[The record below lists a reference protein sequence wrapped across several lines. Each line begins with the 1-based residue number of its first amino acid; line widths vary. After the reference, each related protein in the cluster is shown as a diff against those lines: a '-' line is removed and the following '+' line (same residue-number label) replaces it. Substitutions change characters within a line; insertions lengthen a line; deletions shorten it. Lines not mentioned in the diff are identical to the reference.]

1 MRPRFDDEEDVDPER
16 LNVDQGA
23 GIGVV
28 TGGASAELHLGGLAL
43 YLEGNAQSHDNYR
56 PSGQNEDVLDES
68 GYGAFAEI
76 SYDLSPFMLKAEGIF
91 YRRWLMES
99 GYRGASN
106 TLTEQPLVY
115 NHMVT
120 LEPLWM
126 VIKSFGNA
134 EGGRLTGDLFIK
146 ESDTQLTLMVSTIMY
161 EGGLLPSGL
170 WEDHPPTLVLHPILK
185 MRQTFPTSDI
195 SLALEG
201 GFRHE
206 NTDEATAGED
216 DSGHLWHVQGD
227 LTIPLTGPHS
237 LELKAELRRHEL
249 MVTEGDEY
257 WVTME
262 SLGYEMSGLL
272 GATIVHEY
280 SDQTAGADNMIGD
293 WEIPL
298 PHKHYM
304 WVLLSLHMPEPVDGL
319 TLRLFAGSQRGGIKC
334 AGGVC
339 RVYPDSV
346 GAKLEAVYRF

>member
-1 MRPRFDDEEDVDPER
+1 
-16 LNVDQGA
+16 
-23 GIGVV
+23 
-28 TGGASAELHLGGLAL
+28 
-43 YLEGNAQSHDNYR
+43 
-56 PSGQNEDVLDES
+56 
-68 GYGAFAEI
+68 
-76 SYDLSPFMLKAEGIF
+76 
-91 YRRWLMES
+91 
-99 GYRGASN
+99 
-106 TLTEQPLVY
+106 
-115 NHMVT
+115 
-120 LEPLWM
+120 
-126 VIKSFGNA
+126 
-134 EGGRLTGDLFIK
+134 
-146 ESDTQLTLMVSTIMY
+146 MVSTIMY

-170 WEDHPPTLVLHPILK
+170 WEDHPPTLVVHPILK

-304 WVLLSLHMPEPVDGL
+304 WGAPVAAHARARGRPDPAPLRRLPARRDQVRGRRVPRVPGL
-319 TLRLFAGSQRGGIKC
+319 GGGQARGGLQVLIEGEDF
-334 AGGVC
+334 A
-339 RVYPDSV
+339 
-346 GAKLEAVYRF
+346 